1 MGKSKSVVM
10 GNNDGKVSK
19 ENRIVVP
26 KKGRIVRRSSAS
38 ALVVCVCC
46 FWKDA
51 LSHGLWLVH
60 QSEAIHLL
68 HTFCN

>member
-1 MGKSKSVVM
+1 M

-38 ALVVCVCC
+38 ALVECVCVLFLERCP
-46 FWKDA
+46 FAWFVA
-51 LSHGLWLVH
+51 GAPIGSNN
-60 QSEAIHLL
+60 
-68 HTFCN
+68 TFITHFL